1 MFVSEMNV
9 ERKIEGRK
17 RSESAR
23 GLKKENLIQLR
34 GVFGGIWWS
43 VGGGKFDQ
51 FYQQLGDR
59 NFDFLKEKF
68 DGSNKCCI

>member
-17 RSESAR
+17 WSESAR

-34 GVFGGIWWS
+34 GVFGGIWRS
-43 VGGGKFDQ
+43 EGGGKFDQ
-51 FYQQLGDR
+51 FYR
-59 NFDFLKEKF
+59 KF
-68 DGSNKCCI
+68 RD